1 MELNEY
7 IIVFLFSFDI
17 GWVVDKACVYTMKDQ
32 YRSTGIMER
41 EFNFFWNLQVS
52 DSTLDFPCNH
62 PLHDPLFKVRPFL
75 DMMEKKFK
83 QSYKCGRDLSF
94 DQGCCP
100 FKGKIWFKCY
110 NPSKPNSTKCAKI
123 AKILD
128 PDCTQTTKTVVGQ
141 IQKCNLVWMGHHI
154 YLDNYYCSP
163 ELFSE
168 LHYLETF
175 ACGTEKEFTES
186 SNKSEIEEER

>member
-1 MELNEY
+1 M
-7 IIVFLFSFDI
+7 
-17 GWVVDKACVYTMKDQ
+17 
-32 YRSTGIMER
+32 
-41 EFNFFWNLQVS
+41 
-52 DSTLDFPCNH
+52 
-62 PLHDPLFKVRPFL
+62 
-75 DMMEKKFK
+75 
-83 QSYKCGRDLSF
+83 SF

-110 NPSKPNSTKCAKI
+110 NPSKPNSTECAKI

-175 ACGTEKEFTES
+175 ACGTEKEFTKS